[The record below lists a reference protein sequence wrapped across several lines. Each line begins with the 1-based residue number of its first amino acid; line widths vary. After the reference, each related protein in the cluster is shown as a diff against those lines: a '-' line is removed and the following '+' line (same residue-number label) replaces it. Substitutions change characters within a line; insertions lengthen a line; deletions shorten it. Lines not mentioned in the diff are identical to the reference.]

1 MNEEQQYEERAFP
14 QLSNSFFGNQL
25 GMSKRFYAACAA
37 MQGLLSKTYESSTE
51 LDPLIVQHSYRL
63 ADELLRQEEL

>member
-1 MNEEQQYEERAFP
+1 MNEERAFP

-51 LDPLIVQHSYRL
+51 LIVQHSYRL